1 MKKIAIALLTMVSFY
16 ATAGGEITGTHKV
29 VDVDSVT
36 YERVFLGCLSTFKVD
51 AKKPAEDLSDLVEVC
66 QKSAQK
72 IASQSEYVGTDDKY
86 YITIKPRSP
95 SVPKESG
102 AGVKQIMP
110 IKN

>member
-16 ATAGGEITGTHKV
+16 ATAGGEITGTQKV

-51 AKKPAEDLSDLVEVC
+51 AKKPAEDLSDLVEAC

-102 AGVKQIMP
+102 DGVKQIMP